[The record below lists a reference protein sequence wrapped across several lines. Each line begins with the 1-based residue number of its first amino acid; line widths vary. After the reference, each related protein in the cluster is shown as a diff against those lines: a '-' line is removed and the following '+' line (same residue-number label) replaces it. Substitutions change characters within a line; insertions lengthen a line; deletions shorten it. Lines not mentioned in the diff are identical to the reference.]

1 MIVSVNTYLLLKLT
15 NKLKDMGEGKISTEK
30 GIFQTMQ
37 DNFLVQEKKILNNFK
52 SKMFLIKNLDRIPTS
67 KKLYLTQRPEQQY
80 LIEL

>member
-1 MIVSVNTYLLLKLT
+1 
-15 NKLKDMGEGKISTEK
+15 MGEGKISTEK

-67 KKLYLTQRPEQQY
+67 KKLYLTQSPEQLY

>member
-1 MIVSVNTYLLLKLT
+1 
-15 NKLKDMGEGKISTEK
+15 
-30 GIFQTMQ
+30 MQ
-37 DNFLVQEKKILNNFK
+37 DDFLVQEKKILNNFK

>member
-1 MIVSVNTYLLLKLT
+1 
-15 NKLKDMGEGKISTEK
+15 MGEGTISTEK

-67 KKLYLTQRPEQQY
+67 KKLYLTQSPEQQY